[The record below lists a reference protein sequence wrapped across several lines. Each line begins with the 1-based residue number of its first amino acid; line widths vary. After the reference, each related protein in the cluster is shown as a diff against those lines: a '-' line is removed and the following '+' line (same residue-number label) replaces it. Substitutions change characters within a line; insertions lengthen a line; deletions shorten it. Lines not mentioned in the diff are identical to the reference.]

1 MHETWSWHAYRYA
14 PGFLRK
20 VRCDSGVAIGQ
31 QRPRLMLINSS
42 IRASDEA
49 TTIAFP
55 DIGRPTRQFPLR
67 PPQSRPKLAFTMRN
81 RLSIEVHAGLT
92 LGHFCKNFS
101 ASTGRILHARE
112 FWCDRNS
119 REGEEFNGLAVLVIL
134 CVVIV
139 DNLFYL
145 WWLLHRTLLST
156 LLMRY
161 VTQLILWIHSGS
173 SINYIMHCWC
183 FKLANGFTHPTCLIY
198 CLLVTFA

>member
-1 MHETWSWHAYRYA
+1 
-14 PGFLRK
+14 
-20 VRCDSGVAIGQ
+20 
-31 QRPRLMLINSS
+31 
-42 IRASDEA
+42 
-49 TTIAFP
+49 
-55 DIGRPTRQFPLR
+55 
-67 PPQSRPKLAFTMRN
+67 
-81 RLSIEVHAGLT
+81 
-92 LGHFCKNFS
+92 
-101 ASTGRILHARE
+101 
-112 FWCDRNS
+112 
-119 REGEEFNGLAVLVIL
+119 VLVIL